1 MGRENDARCSYSS
14 QISARRR
21 LNLEGYKRVVSP
33 PPACPSAPATTSS
46 GKLQSCRV
54 LLGSNITQ
62 QRTPHHTSY
71 SAPNASHMI
80 QPLDKGFFVPL
91 KSAYSTECDKFMVR
105 NPGRVITH
113 REVYFLF
120 CRAYERVATLEKA
133 KNSFRATGIFPFNPE
148 IFTEDDFLSKPQQ
161 KIQLNPDVKES
172 QQVRQDT
179 FQTNS
184 LSRPDGENNL
194 NGQVCS
200 PSTLLRLPSAN
211 LQSKRKRTEK
221 KSEIMTSSPYKN
233 ALEAS
238 GRKQTEGTDQKSI
251 WSKEKKRMRIDPET
265 PTTSKE
271 NCNIL
276 CPGCG
281 KNIRNR

>member
-1 MGRENDARCSYSS
+1 
-14 QISARRR
+14 
-21 LNLEGYKRVVSP
+21 
-33 PPACPSAPATTSS
+33 
-46 GKLQSCRV
+46 
-54 LLGSNITQ
+54 
-62 QRTPHHTSY
+62 
-71 SAPNASHMI
+71 MI
-80 QPLDKGFFVPL
+80 QPLDKSFFVPL

-113 REVYFLF
+113 REVSSLF

-148 IFTEDDFLSKPQQ
+148 IFTEDDFLSSAVTSRPEPNQETEERKPQQ
-161 KIQLNPDVKES
+161 KIQLNPDTEES

-179 FQTNS
+179 FQTNFI
-184 LSRPDGENNL
+184 SRPDGENNL

-211 LQSKRKRTEK
+211 LQSKRKRTGK

-233 ALEAS
+233 ALETS

-251 WSKEKKRMRIDPET
+251 WSKEKKRLRIDPET

-271 NCNIL
+271 NCNIF

-281 KNIRNR
+281 KKYQEPLTEDWVQCENCKEWWHEACSCYEGTGVFICDIC